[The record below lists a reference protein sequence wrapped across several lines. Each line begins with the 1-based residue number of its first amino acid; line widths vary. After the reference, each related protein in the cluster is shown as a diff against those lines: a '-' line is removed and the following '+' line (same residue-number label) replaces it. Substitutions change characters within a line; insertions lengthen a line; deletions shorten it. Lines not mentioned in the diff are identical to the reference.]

1 MDDVLFCKRN
11 ITGCS
16 MHNIGICDDG
26 KNTCALI
33 EEMVLLYAEKNKLK
47 MDTQVWYTGEE
58 LCKYLEQGGHLD
70 ILFLDIELIK
80 LTGIEVGGF
89 IRNRLEDREMQI
101 IYISNKSSYA
111 QELFKT
117 QPMDFLVKPITM
129 RQIEDSLEL
138 AIKLLEKNAERFEF
152 QIGRDYYYISYG
164 EIIYFESEGRKIK
177 IVAAGAEKEFYGAIR
192 ELEKKL
198 PKDFFTI
205 HQSYV
210 INKMHVVRYTYETV
224 EMDNNSILSI
234 SKAYRKK
241 VRERLLRG

>member
-1 MDDVLFCKRN
+1 MY
-11 ITGCS
+11 S
-16 MHNIGICDDG
+16 IGICDDG
-26 KNTCALI
+26 TNICASL
-33 EEMVLLYAEKNKLK
+33 EEMVVQYAEKSKRK
-47 MDTQVWYTGEE
+47 MDVQVWYTGEA
-58 LCKYLEQGGHLD
+58 LCRYLEQGGHLD

-80 LTGIEVGGF
+80 LTGIEVGDF
-89 IRNRLEDREMQI
+89 IRNKMEERGMQI

-129 RQIEDSLEL
+129 QQIEDSLEL

-152 QIGRDYYYISYG
+152 QNGRNYYYISYG

-177 IVAAGAEKEFYGAIR
+177 IVAVDADKEFYGAIG

-198 PKDFFTI
+198 TKDFLKI

-210 INKMHVVRYTYETV
+210 VNKTHVVKYTYETA
-224 EMDNNSILSI
+224 EMDNGTILSI
-234 SKAYRKK
+234 SKAYRKQ
-241 VRERLLRG
+241 VRESLLRG